1 MDIREQLEKTPQ
13 TESELV
19 SLNKYVKDHK
29 QNLADLSFKQ
39 EIVSQYM
46 EILENNN
53 YKYDQEELM
62 RFFLLYEN
70 APAVER
76 QVTRAKEIAGS
87 IEIQLIEKLNEEK
100 AEFADELKSYKTKF
114 EVITMFN
121 DYGDQNI
128 QKFAKEADKLNR
140 DLINA
145 KQKAV
150 DFNKREQQVKYPET
164 EYDDLDQLIDKY
176 KPYLSLWQNA
186 RKFQMNKGQWVTS
199 PLFNQEF

>member
-1 MDIREQLEKTPQ
+1 
-13 TESELV
+13 
-19 SLNKYVKDHK
+19 
-29 QNLADLSFKQ
+29 
-39 EIVSQYM
+39 
-46 EILENNN
+46 
-53 YKYDQEELM
+53 M

-70 APAVER
+70 APAIER